1 MNRAALAASKPPDR
15 YSLFLTVFRPYQS
28 FHIVVVFKLPSA
40 LRADR
45 FVITNHMVSL
55 FSN

>member
-28 FHIVVVFKLPSA
+28 FHIVVVFKLSSA
-40 LRADR
+40 LWADR